1 MVMIQS
7 TGSPKKFKQ
16 TNSVMISKM
25 KIKKHIWVSFA
36 ALLTVISNIT
46 ATAKENMITNFSEDG
61 TDSLK
66 WRITDDRVM
75 GGRSQGKFEITNQ
88 GTMRFSGNLS
98 LENNGGFSSVR
109 SGGVSFD
116 LSDSEGLAL
125 RVKGDGRKYQVR
137 LGTEA
142 RYRSWD
148 VSFSAGFQT
157 KKDTWVNV
165 RIPFSDFKAG
175 FRGRSLDQVSFDP
188 SKIRRLGILLGD
200 KKPGR
205 FEVEID
211 SISAYSGGSS
221 NTIMDLVAADA
232 RFKTLAAAVNAAG
245 LGEVLSGAGPF
256 TVFAPTDA
264 AFESLPEGTVEALLT
279 EEGKTSL
286 ISILKNHV
294 VSGRADLS
302 SALGAGSISNLEN
315 NTLKVTFS
323 EGSVRVNDA
332 VLRQADVSTSNGI
345 VHIIDSVLVPTK
357 EGPTSILETANKA
370 GSFKTLLAAVE
381 TAGLED
387 YLESGES
394 VTIFAPTDAAFNK
407 LPAGTVE
414 QLLKPENRKK
424 LETVLINHALQ
435 GSVGA
440 GTALSQ
446 GTAETL
452 GNQTLTFKIQE
463 GRFQVNGITI
473 DTVDLVCSNGII
485 HVVDEVILFEENE
498 DRAGLKINDQ
508 SVTPQASII
517 AAIQQGVPLYNQGNA
532 RACADVYRDCIK
544 SLAMRTDLNDVIKT
558 SLNRSL
564 KMSESKSADESAWI
578 YRYALDKT
586 YSTLTGHT
594 L

>member
-1 MVMIQS
+1 
-7 TGSPKKFKQ
+7 
-16 TNSVMISKM
+16 M

-46 ATAKENMITNFSEDG
+46 ATAKENMIANFSEDG

-279 EEGKTSL
+279 KEGKTSL
-286 ISILKNHV
+286 ISILKNHL

-302 SALGAGSISNLEN
+302 FALGAGSISNLEN
-315 NTLKVTFS
+315 NKLKVTFS

-498 DRAGLKINDQ
+498 DRAGLEINDQ

>member
-264 AFESLPEGTVEALLT
+264 AFESLPEGTVEALIT

-452 GNQTLTFKIQE
+452 GNQTLTFKIKE

-498 DRAGLKINDQ
+498 DRARLEINDQ

>member
-1 MVMIQS
+1 
-7 TGSPKKFKQ
+7 
-16 TNSVMISKM
+16 M

-264 AFESLPEGTVEALLT
+264 AFESLPEGTVEALIT

-498 DRAGLKINDQ
+498 DRAGLKINNQ
-508 SVTPQASII
+508 SVTAQASII

>member
-1 MVMIQS
+1 
-7 TGSPKKFKQ
+7 
-16 TNSVMISKM
+16 M

-544 SLAMRTDLNDVIKT
+544 SLAMRTDLNDVIKA

>member
-1 MVMIQS
+1 
-7 TGSPKKFKQ
+7 
-16 TNSVMISKM
+16 M

-452 GNQTLTFKIQE
+452 GNQTLTFKIQG

>member
-452 GNQTLTFKIQE
+452 GNQTLTFKIQG

-498 DRAGLKINDQ
+498 DRAGLEINDQ

>member
-61 TDSLK
+61 TDGLK

>member
-1 MVMIQS
+1 
-7 TGSPKKFKQ
+7 
-16 TNSVMISKM
+16 M

-452 GNQTLTFKIQE
+452 GNQTLTFKIKE

-498 DRAGLKINDQ
+498 DRAGLKINNQ
-508 SVTPQASII
+508 SVTAQASII

>member
-1 MVMIQS
+1 
-7 TGSPKKFKQ
+7 
-16 TNSVMISKM
+16 M

-264 AFESLPEGTVEALLT
+264 AFESLPEGTVEALIT

>member
-1 MVMIQS
+1 
-7 TGSPKKFKQ
+7 
-16 TNSVMISKM
+16 M

-264 AFESLPEGTVEALLT
+264 AFESLPEGTVEALIT

-452 GNQTLTFKIQE
+452 GNQTLTFKIQG

-498 DRAGLKINDQ
+498 DRARLEINDQ

>member
-452 GNQTLTFKIQE
+452 GNQTLTFKIKE

-498 DRAGLKINDQ
+498 DRAGLKINNQ
-508 SVTPQASII
+508 SVTAQASII

>member
-1 MVMIQS
+1 M
-7 TGSPKKFKQ
+7 
-16 TNSVMISKM
+16 
-25 KIKKHIWVSFA
+25 
-36 ALLTVISNIT
+36 
-46 ATAKENMITNFSEDG
+46 
-61 TDSLK
+61 
-66 WRITDDRVM
+66 
-75 GGRSQGKFEITNQ
+75 
-88 GTMRFSGNLS
+88 
-98 LENNGGFSSVR
+98 
-109 SGGVSFD
+109 
-116 LSDSEGLAL
+116 
-125 RVKGDGRKYQVR
+125 
-137 LGTEA
+137 
-142 RYRSWD
+142 
-148 VSFSAGFQT
+148 
-157 KKDTWVNV
+157 
-165 RIPFSDFKAG
+165 
-175 FRGRSLDQVSFDP
+175 
-188 SKIRRLGILLGD
+188 
-200 KKPGR
+200 
-205 FEVEID
+205 
-211 SISAYSGGSS
+211 
-221 NTIMDLVAADA
+221 
-232 RFKTLAAAVNAAG
+232 
-245 LGEVLSGAGPF
+245 
-256 TVFAPTDA
+256 
-264 AFESLPEGTVEALLT
+264 
-279 EEGKTSL
+279 
-286 ISILKNHV
+286 

-498 DRAGLKINDQ
+498 DRAGLEINDQ

>member
-1 MVMIQS
+1 
-7 TGSPKKFKQ
+7 
-16 TNSVMISKM
+16 M

-125 RVKGDGRKYQVR
+125 RVKGDGRKYQLR

-452 GNQTLTFKIQE
+452 GNQTLTFKIKE

-498 DRAGLKINDQ
+498 DRAGLKINNQ
-508 SVTPQASII
+508 SVTAQASII

>member
-1 MVMIQS
+1 
-7 TGSPKKFKQ
+7 
-16 TNSVMISKM
+16 M

-61 TDSLK
+61 TDGLK

>member
-125 RVKGDGRKYQVR
+125 RVKGDGRKYQLR

>member
-75 GGRSQGKFEITNQ
+75 GGRSQGKFQITNQ

-125 RVKGDGRKYQVR
+125 RVKGDGRKYQLR

-264 AFESLPEGTVEALLT
+264 AFESLPEGTVEALIT

-498 DRAGLKINDQ
+498 DRAGLKINNQ
-508 SVTPQASII
+508 SVTAQASII

>member
-498 DRAGLKINDQ
+498 DRARLEINDQ

-544 SLAMRTDLNDVIKT
+544 SLAMRTDLNDVIKA

>member
-452 GNQTLTFKIQE
+452 GNQTLTFKIKE

-498 DRAGLKINDQ
+498 DRAGLEINDQ

>member
-1 MVMIQS
+1 
-7 TGSPKKFKQ
+7 
-16 TNSVMISKM
+16 M

-125 RVKGDGRKYQVR
+125 RVKGDGRKYQLR

-498 DRAGLKINDQ
+498 DRARLEINDQ

>member
-1 MVMIQS
+1 
-7 TGSPKKFKQ
+7 
-16 TNSVMISKM
+16 M

-332 VLRQADVSTSNGI
+332 VLRQADVSTSNAI

-498 DRAGLKINDQ
+498 DRAGLEINDQ

>member
-498 DRAGLKINDQ
+498 DRAGLEINDQ

>member
-1 MVMIQS
+1 M
-7 TGSPKKFKQ
+7 
-16 TNSVMISKM
+16 
-25 KIKKHIWVSFA
+25 
-36 ALLTVISNIT
+36 
-46 ATAKENMITNFSEDG
+46 
-61 TDSLK
+61 
-66 WRITDDRVM
+66 
-75 GGRSQGKFEITNQ
+75 
-88 GTMRFSGNLS
+88 
-98 LENNGGFSSVR
+98 R

-498 DRAGLKINDQ
+498 DRAGLKINNQ
-508 SVTPQASII
+508 SVTAQASII

>member
-1 MVMIQS
+1 
-7 TGSPKKFKQ
+7 
-16 TNSVMISKM
+16 M
-25 KIKKHIWVSFA
+25 KINIHTWVSLA

-46 ATAKENMITNFSEDG
+46 ATAKENMITNFSGDG
-61 TDSLK
+61 TDNLK

-75 GGRSQGKFEITNQ
+75 GGRSQGKFEITKQ

-109 SGGVSFD
+109 SGGVRYD
-116 LSDSEGLAL
+116 LSDSEGLEM

-221 NTIMDLVAADA
+221 NTIMDLVAADS

-264 AFESLPEGTVEALLT
+264 AFERLPEGTVEALLT

-294 VSGRADLS
+294 VSGSADLS
-302 SALGAGSISNLEN
+302 SALGAGSISTLEN
-315 NTLKVTFS
+315 NTLKVAFS

-332 VLRQADVSTSNGI
+332 VLKQADVSTSNGI

-424 LETVLINHALQ
+424 LETILINHALQ
-435 GSVGA
+435 GTVGA

-498 DRAGLKINDQ
+498 ERAGLEINDQ

-544 SLAMRTDLNDVIKT
+544 SLARRTDLNGVIKA

>member
-1 MVMIQS
+1 
-7 TGSPKKFKQ
+7 
-16 TNSVMISKM
+16 M

-279 EEGKTSL
+279 GEGKTSL

-394 VTIFAPTDAAFNK
+394 VTIFAPTHAAFNK
-407 LPAGTVE
+407 FPAGTVE

-452 GNQTLTFKIQE
+452 GNQTLTFKIKE

-498 DRAGLKINDQ
+498 DRAGLKINNQ
-508 SVTPQASII
+508 SVTAQASII

>member
-498 DRAGLKINDQ
+498 DRARLEINDQ

>member
-1 MVMIQS
+1 
-7 TGSPKKFKQ
+7 
-16 TNSVMISKM
+16 M

-125 RVKGDGRKYQVR
+125 RVKGDGRKYQLR

-498 DRAGLKINDQ
+498 DRAGLKINNQ
-508 SVTPQASII
+508 SVTAQASII

>member
-1 MVMIQS
+1 
-7 TGSPKKFKQ
+7 
-16 TNSVMISKM
+16 
-25 KIKKHIWVSFA
+25 
-36 ALLTVISNIT
+36 
-46 ATAKENMITNFSEDG
+46 MITTFSADESDQFN
-61 TDSLK
+61 

-75 GGRSQGKFEITNQ
+75 GGRSQGNFEITNQ
-88 GTMRFSGNLS
+88 ATMRFSGNLS

-116 LSDSEGLAL
+116 LSDSMGLVL

-157 KKDTWVNV
+157 KKDTWINV
-165 RIPFSDFKAG
+165 RIPFSDFRAG

-211 SISAYSGGSS
+211 SISAYSGELS
-221 NTIMDLVAADA
+221 NTIMDLVGSDT
-232 RFKTLAAAVNAAG
+232 RFKTLAAAIDAAG
-245 LGEVLSGAGPF
+245 LNEVLKGTGPF

-264 AFESLPEGTVEALLT
+264 AFENLPEGTVESLLT
-279 EEGKTSL
+279 EDGKPQL

-294 VSGRADLS
+294 ASGRTDLS
-302 SALGAGSISNLEN
+302 SALSTGSVSSLEDN
-315 NTLKVTFS
+315 PLKILFS
-323 EGSVRVNDA
+323 EGKIRVNDA
-332 VLRQADVSTSNGI
+332 ILRQADVSTSNGI
-345 VHIIDSVLVPTK
+345 VHVIDSVIVPTNQ
-357 EGPTSILETANKA
+357 GPTSILKTATKA

-381 TAGLED
+381 TAGLGD
-387 YLESGES
+387 FLESGES
-394 VTIFAPTDAAFNK
+394 LTIFAPTDAAFNK

-424 LETVLINHALQ
+424 LESILVNHALQ

-440 GTALSQ
+440 GAALTQ

-463 GRFQVNGITI
+463 GRFKVNGITI

-498 DRAGLKINDQ
+498 DRADLEKSNQ
-508 SVTPQASII
+508 SITPQASII
-517 AAIQQGVPLYNQGNA
+517 AAIQRGVPLYNQGNA
-532 RACADVYRDCIK
+532 QACADIYRDCIK
-544 SLAMRTDLNDVIKT
+544 SLAMRGDLNGAVKA
-558 SLNRSL
+558 SLNQSL

>member
-1 MVMIQS
+1 
-7 TGSPKKFKQ
+7 
-16 TNSVMISKM
+16 M

-211 SISAYSGGSS
+211 SISAYSGGSP

-498 DRAGLKINDQ
+498 DRAGLKINNQ
-508 SVTPQASII
+508 SVTAQASII

>member
-1 MVMIQS
+1 
-7 TGSPKKFKQ
+7 
-16 TNSVMISKM
+16 M

-46 ATAKENMITNFSEDG
+46 ATAKENMIANFSEDG

>member
-46 ATAKENMITNFSEDG
+46 ATAKENMIANFSEDG

-279 EEGKTSL
+279 KEGKTSL
-286 ISILKNHV
+286 ISILKNHL

-302 SALGAGSISNLEN
+302 FALGAGSISSLEN
-315 NTLKVTFS
+315 NKLKVTFS

-357 EGPTSILETANKA
+357 EEPTSILETANKA

-452 GNQTLTFKIQE
+452 GNQTLKFKIQE

-498 DRAGLKINDQ
+498 DRAGLEINDQ

>member
-1 MVMIQS
+1 
-7 TGSPKKFKQ
+7 
-16 TNSVMISKM
+16 M

-452 GNQTLTFKIQE
+452 GNQTLTFKIKE

-498 DRAGLKINDQ
+498 DRAGLEINDQ